1 LLAKRPLDNRS
12 SRIDK
17 TLSKTTGMQQMN
29 WQKYEPTLGEIL
41 ADSGTRALMR
51 ADGVKRQDI
60 ETLFNEIAGKL
71 AASPHRPSRCALT
84 QFATC

>member
-1 LLAKRPLDNRS
+1 LPTKRPLGDRS

-17 TLSKTTGMQQMN
+17 TSSKTTGMQQMN
-29 WQKYEPTLGEIL
+29 WPKYEPTLGEIL

-51 ADGVKRQDI
+51 ADGVKRQDL

-71 AASPHRPSRCALT
+71 AASSHRQSRCALT

>member
-71 AASPHRPSRCALT
+71 AASPHRQSRCALT

>member
-1 LLAKRPLDNRS
+1 LPAKRPLGDRS

-17 TLSKTTGMQQMN
+17 TSSKTTGMQQMN

-51 ADGVKRQDI
+51 ADGVKRQDL

-71 AASPHRPSRCALT
+71 AASSHRQSRCALT